1 MYRIS
6 AKNIASRVHV
16 SRGGARLRRLPTLV
30 LRTGQAIKLAP
41 GRDVVITSE
50 AFQENLLL
58 LQSYEE
64 IIDVHEHPGGALV
77 SLHAAPAPEPAP
89 EPAPVHEPVVE
100 PAPVVNEPVVE
111 LPIEPVD
118 EPVVIEEP
126 VEESVVTEDPIEEPV
141 AVEEPP
147 KKKGRRKKKES
158 S

>member
-41 GRDVVITSE
+41 GRDVVITPE

-77 SLHAAPAPEPAP
+77 SLHAARAPEPAP
-89 EPAPVHEPVVE
+89 EPAPIHEPVVE

-111 LPIEPVD
+111 LPMEPAE
-118 EPVVIEEP
+118 EPVVTEEPAEEP
-126 VEESVVTEDPIEEPV
+126 VVTEEP
-141 AVEEPP
+141 VEEPP